1 MIYHGSPYFLPA
13 LQPKPHSLLQDKPVV
28 FGTPSMDIAV
38 LFSARWKEDDFTLG
52 YDPLIKKVIIE
63 EKYPNAVEAIYR
75 GKQGYLYV
83 LDPIPFIQQAG
94 LWSEERVSY
103 CSPKI
108 IYTHILEDIFVY
120 IKRSE
125 AYVIKPY
132 MELSL

>member
-1 MIYHGSPYFLPA
+1 
-13 LQPKPHSLLQDKPVV
+13 
-28 FGTPSMDIAV
+28 MDIAV
-38 LFSARWKEDDFTLG
+38 LFSARWKEDDFILG

-63 EKYPNAVEAIYR
+63 EKYPNAVEAIFK

-94 LWSEERVSY
+94 LWSEERVCY

-120 IKRSE
+120 IKRSD